1 VEECAFRELSV
12 VSALKLEENV
22 QWHRLQVS
30 NNFNNEITT
39 GHPAEDSWVEGLTY
53 IKKIKIE
60 CISH

>member
-1 VEECAFRELSV
+1 MYSGIYSKA
-12 VSALKLEENV
+12 
-22 QWHRLQVS
+22 S

-39 GHPAEDSWVEGLTY
+39 GHRAEDSSVQGRTY